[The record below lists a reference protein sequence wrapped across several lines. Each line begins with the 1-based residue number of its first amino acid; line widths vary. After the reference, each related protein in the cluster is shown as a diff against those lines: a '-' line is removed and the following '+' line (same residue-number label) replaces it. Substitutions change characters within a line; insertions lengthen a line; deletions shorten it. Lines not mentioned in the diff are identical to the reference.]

1 MKLLGLIILVSAA
14 LLAQSMCV
22 YAAGLRMGES
32 SSMNMLASNDCAC
45 QANMP
50 GAQIVAGSDADADGA
65 SADAVA
71 TPVCVATPGV
81 AAETRCTGTASGAS
95 AAATGKTDPAAS
107 AVTRKLRGGVH
118 WQSLLPGVMK

>member
-1 MKLLGLIILVSAA
+1 MKLLGLIMIVGAA
-14 LLAQSMCV
+14 LLAQSMSV
-22 YAAGLRMGES
+22 YAGGLRMGES
-32 SSMNMLASNDCAC
+32 SSMNMLASNECAC

-50 GAQIVAGSDADADGA
+50 GAQIISSSDADGA
-65 SADAVA
+65 SADNVA
-71 TPVCVATPGV
+71 ATTCVATPGV

>member
-1 MKLLGLIILVSAA
+1 MKLLGLIILVGAA

-22 YAAGLRMGES
+22 YAGGLRMGES

-50 GAQIVAGSDADADGA
+50 GAQIMAGSDADGA
-65 SADAVA
+65 SADNVA
-71 TPVCVATPGV
+71 APACVATPGV

-95 AAATGKTDPAAS
+95 AAATGKADPAAS
-107 AVTRKLRGGVH
+107 AVTRKIRSGIH

>member
-1 MKLLGLIILVSAA
+1 MKLLGLIILVGAA

-22 YAAGLRMGES
+22 YAGGLRMGES

-45 QANMP
+45 QANIP
-50 GAQIVAGSDADADGA
+50 GAQIVSGSDADGA
-65 SADAVA
+65 SDIAAA
-71 TPVCVATPGV
+71 PTCVATPGV

-95 AAATGKTDPAAS
+95 AAATGKADPAAS
-107 AVTRKLRGGVH
+107 AVTRKIRNGIH